1 MNESDGQNQVAPEA
15 DQLGGAKLRTF
26 TGEAKKVSRIYQLLT
41 QWYVA
46 VLLLIAIGCGLYYI
60 VINTQIFKSPTPPIS
75 PASSAKQDE
84 KTKPE
89 IQTEQVIDEKI
100 KPEIQ
105 TEQVIDEKIKPEIQT
120 EQAIDENTKPEIQTE
135 HAIDDATKLK
145 IASLD
150 QRITKLENNQDRI
163 KMPYSGTIKNNKV
176 VATEYVELEII
187 EAGEKSIRLRYNGSL
202 MNFAIGT
209 SLPGGALFLGYDKQ
223 TRTVR
228 TTRGDFIVN

>member
-46 VLLLIAIGCGLYYI
+46 VLLVIAIGCGVYYI
-60 VINTQIFKSPTPPIS
+60 VSNMTIFKSPTPPIS

-105 TEQVIDEKIKPEIQT
+105 TEQAIDEKIEPEIQT
-120 EQAIDENTKPEIQTE
+120 KQ
-135 HAIDDATKLK
+135 AIDDATKLK

-163 KMPYSGTIKNNKV
+163 KMPYSGAIKTNKAV
-176 VATEYVELEII
+176 PTEYVELELV
-187 EAGEKSIRLRYNGSL
+187 EAGDKSIQIRYNGSL

-209 SLPGGALFLGYDKQ
+209 SLPGGTLFLGYDKQ